1 MLKILSLVGARPQF
15 IKEAVVNEAVR
26 KANAWDH
33 VLVNS
38 GQHYDFSMAGTF
50 FDELNIPVPK
60 YNMGVGSGT
69 HAEQTADAMCK
80 FENILLDEKPDM
92 VLLYGDTNTTLAGA
106 IAASKLHIPIAHV
119 EAGPR
124 TYNKLFPEEVN
135 RVLTD
140 HISDLLFAC
149 TILNVENLAKEGIVQ
164 GVHNAGD
171 VMYDLYAKMRAKLYP
186 EAEMEKY
193 SLDSGKFIIA
203 TIHRDFNTDN
213 RDTLQSIL
221 TGLNIATRDF
231 GLKVILPLHPRT
243 RNKIGLF
250 GLEEMLDKIK
260 VTEPLGYLELMS
272 LTQNASFVITDS
284 GGFQKE
290 SYWAGKRGIL
300 TMPQGW
306 QEITDTGWHT
316 LIGDPIQADW
326 KSLILDI
333 MQPYDYPENIF
344 GDGHSAEKI
353 VKVISETFSGR

>member
-1 MLKILSLVGARPQF
+1 MNKVLSLVGARPQF
-15 IKEAVVNEAVR
+15 IKEAVVNQAVR
-26 KANAWDH
+26 KADAWDH

-38 GQHYDFSMAGTF
+38 GQHYDFNMAGTF

-60 YNMGVGSGT
+60 YNLGVGSGT

-80 FENILLDEKPDM
+80 FETILLDEKPDM

-124 TYNKLFPEEVN
+124 TYNRLFPEEVN

-149 TILNVENLAKEGIVQ
+149 TSLNVENLAKEGIVR
-164 GVHNAGD
+164 GVYNAGD
-171 VMYDLYAKMRAKLYP
+171 VMYDLYVKMGEKLSP
-186 EAEMEKY
+186 EAEMAKY

-221 TGLNIATRDF
+221 AGLNIATRDF

-243 RNKIGLF
+243 RNKISLF
-250 GLEEMLDKIK
+250 GLEKMLDKIT
-260 VTEPLGYLELMS
+260 VTDPLGYMELMS

-326 KSLILDI
+326 KSLISEI
-333 MQPYDYPENIF
+333 MHPFDYPANIF
-344 GDGHSAEKI
+344 GDGHAAEKI
-353 VKVISETFSGR
+353 VKVISETLSGR